1 MLSNS
6 NSNHRKQSFSF
17 SYRKV
22 YGYVVILLFVL
33 IMSWEYQKVDA
44 AIHME
49 SIPEESIRLRILAN
63 SDSPSDQLIKAV
75 VRDEVVAAM
84 NSWVKEPL
92 TIDEAREVLH
102 AHENE
107 LQHVIAQT
115 LANNGYHYGF
125 KTEIGQVEF
134 PTKMYG
140 QLVYPAGMY
149 EALLIT
155 LGEGE
160 GRNWWCV
167 LFPPLCFADTVSG
180 EATSDPAVQPAVAK
194 ADSAATE
201 SETNTQTTDV
211 EVDFF
216 IVEIFEAIGAWFSSI
231 FA

>member
-6 NSNHRKQSFSF
+6 SNSSNLFSF

-22 YGYVVILLFVL
+22 YGYVAIILIVL
-33 IMSWEYQKVDA
+33 LMSWEYQKVDA
-44 AIHME
+44 ALHME

-63 SDSPSDQLIKAV
+63 SDSPNDQLIKAV

-84 NSWVKEPL
+84 NSWITEPL
-92 TIDEAREVLH
+92 TIEEAREVLM
-102 AHENE
+102 AHESE
-107 LQHVIAQT
+107 LQDVIANT
-115 LANNGYHYGF
+115 LANNGYKYGF
-125 KTEIGQVEF
+125 TTEIGQVEF

-155 LGEGE
+155 LGEGA

-180 EATSDPAVQPAVAK
+180 EATADPSVETAVATTTSEVET
-194 ADSAATE
+194 DSEA
-201 SETNTQTTDV
+201 TTDV

-216 IVEIFEAIGAWFSSI
+216 IVELFEDFGAWISSL